1 MTMNCV
7 IYTGQLVLSGS
18 EMWEVTMGWV
28 CRYGGYYMTMNCVI
42 YTGQL
47 VLLG

>member
-7 IYTGQLVLSGS
+7 IYKVSWCCLGS

-28 CRYGGYYMTMNCVI
+28 CR
-42 YTGQL
+42 
-47 VLLG
+47 